1 MHPAEYAK
9 LKHARTLPRR
19 GYSMR
24 EVCAMLGIGNTTG
37 WKLVKEGKLI
47 AVKVAGRT
55 VITAASVEALLTPPA
70 ADAA

>member
-1 MHPAEYAK
+1 MHSGLHAK
-9 LKHARTLPRR
+9 AKQASALPRR

-24 EVCAMLGIGNTTG
+24 EVCAMLGIGSTTG
-37 WKLVKEGKLI
+37 WKLVKEEKLV

-55 VITAASVEALLTPPA
+55 VITAGSVEAILVPPS

>member
-1 MHPAEYAK
+1 
-9 LKHARTLPRR
+9 
-19 GYSMR
+19 MR
-24 EVCAMLGIGNTTG
+24 EVCAMLGTGNTTG

-55 VITAASVEALLTPPA
+55 VITAASVEALLTP